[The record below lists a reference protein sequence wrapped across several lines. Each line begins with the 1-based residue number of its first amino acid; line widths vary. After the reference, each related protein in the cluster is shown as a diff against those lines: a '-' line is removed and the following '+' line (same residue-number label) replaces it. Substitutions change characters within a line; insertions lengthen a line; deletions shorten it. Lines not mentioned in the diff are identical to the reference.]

1 MTGLAVILLS
11 LATAEFAVAQINGI
25 PPSVTSIPNHFPPY
39 LPNIPPSVTS
49 LGPNGFIGPPAFPV
63 FPPFVGRQPGRF
75 GHGIGFRNGRGFSG
89 FGGTFIAPYFV
100 PIMDASYGGD
110 NGGGAP
116 YVYSGPPPEQTPHV
130 VVDMPA
136 ARHISAD
143 EDDADGPPLAAST
156 SRHDSGAEGAPD
168 ATPIDPTVL
177 VFRDG
182 HQQEVSNYAIM
193 GQMVYVFDKRI
204 QKIAL
209 SDLDVAATV
218 KANDDRG
225 IEFHIPDAKKT

>member
-1 MTGLAVILLS
+1 MLT

-49 LGPNGFIGPPAFPV
+49 LGPLGSVGPPAFPV
-63 FPPFVGRQPGRF
+63 YPSVRGRY
-75 GHGIGFRNGRGFSG
+75 GHGFGNRHGDGYKGSYRYSNGAY
-89 FGGTFIAPYFV
+89 IAPYFV
-100 PIMDASYGGD
+100 PVFDPSYGD
-110 NGGGAP
+110 DSGGGAP
-116 YVYSGPPPEQTPHV
+116 YVYSGLPPEQAPHV

-143 EDDADGPPLAAST
+143 EGDADGPPLAASR
-156 SRHDSGAEGAPD
+156 SSQDSGAEGPPD

-193 GQMVYVFDKRI
+193 GQTVYVFDKRI

-209 SDLDVAATV
+209 SDLDVSATV

-225 IEFHIPDAKKT
+225 IEFHVPDAKKS